1 MDAALAIV
9 LVREH
14 LSDIADKRI
23 RQMAKALKKKEEEIA
38 AAIRLIETLNPK
50 PLNGFFEG
58 TTQYITPDVI
68 VEDTPEGIHV
78 VIFEG
83 RIRSLA
89 IVDNFSTLIQQAPM
103 EVGSY
108 LQEYYQSAQ
117 WINHCVE
124 QRRQTLTRIVDQLL
138 ILQRDFFRQG
148 GSGLKPLLQSDLG
161 KRLGLSDS
169 TISRAIADKYLKCR
183 WGTFPMKYFFPKPTG
198 CADMDISVARAKDFI
213 RETIS
218 REDPAHPLSDQKL
231 AALLFE
237 EGISIS
243 RRTVAK
249 YRTDMRIPDTSR
261 RRAYP

>member
-1 MDAALAIV
+1 M
-9 LVREH
+9 
-14 LSDIADKRI
+14 
-23 RQMAKALKKKEEEIA
+23 
-38 AAIRLIETLNPK
+38 
-50 PLNGFFEG
+50 
-58 TTQYITPDVI
+58 
-68 VEDTPEGIHV
+68 EDTPEGIHV

-89 IVDNFSTLIQQAPM
+89 IVDNFSTLIKQAPM